1 MTLFMV
7 LSFLLLQIPDN
18 SAPPVEANED
28 SVETIQP
35 IRQPSP
41 EGIRILDEDENEPV
55 IILKKSPTGAL
66 LRSALLPGWG
76 QFYNREPLKGVILG
90 TVELG
95 LLAWL
100 VREHI
105 AAEDARQDYLISGDE
120 ADESRYETHRQ
131 RRIDLILYTSG
142 AWLYGMLDAYV
153 DAYLFSF
160 QSENRS
166 FERETGLGVIF
177 YFNF

>member
-1 MTLFMV
+1 MTLLMV
-7 LSFLLLQIPDN
+7 LSFLVLQIPDN
-18 SAPPVEANED
+18 SDSPAEPNED
-28 SVETIQP
+28 PLETTRSV
-35 IRQPSP
+35 RQSSSEDPRML
-41 EGIRILDEDENEPV
+41 EDDESEPV
-55 IILKKSPTGAL
+55 IVLKKSPTGAL

-76 QFYNREPLKGVILG
+76 QFYNQEPLKGVILG

-105 AAEDARQDYLISGDE
+105 VAEDARQAYLVSGDP
-120 ADESRYETHRQ
+120 ADESRYETHKQ
-131 RRIDLILYTSG
+131 RRIDLIWYTSA
-142 AWLYGMLDAYV
+142 AWLYGMFDAYV

>member
-1 MTLFMV
+1 MTLLMV

-18 SAPPVEANED
+18 SVPPVEPNED
-28 SVETIQP
+28 PVETVQSV
-35 IRQPSP
+35 RESSP
-41 EGIRILDEDENEPV
+41 EGSRALEEDEGEPV
-55 IILKKSPTGAL
+55 IVLKKSPTGAL

-105 AAEDARQDYLISGDE
+105 VAEDARQDYLVSGDP

-131 RRIDLILYTSG
+131 RRIDLIWYTSA
-142 AWLYGMLDAYV
+142 AWLYGMFDAYV

-160 QSENRS
+160 EGENRS